1 MTNITHQVWN
11 IIDNSPC
18 IKRNM
23 SNGLINT
30 TALARFLIKEKKI
43 KGTIDAISSAI
54 RRYELSKYHD
64 IFTNAQKIVSLGIIS
79 TRSKLATIAILKDAE
94 IQKLLP
100 KLTSVIHFTRGD
112 VLRIIQADESI
123 KILINEKNLDKVL
136 KFIPKNKILEIE
148 RNLAELNMHVH
159 EKAKKTPGIL
169 ANISQ
174 ELALNKINVVEIMS
188 CFPELL
194 WFVEEKD
201 VLKAYNILYQACS
214 KTTSTT
220 SPP

>member
-11 IIDNSPC
+11 IIDSSPC

-23 SNGLINT
+23 SDGLINT
-30 TALARFLIKEKKI
+30 TALARYLIKEKKV

-54 RRYELSKYHD
+54 RRYELTKYND
-64 IFTNAQKIVSLGIIS
+64 IFASAQKIVSLGIIS
-79 TRSKLATIAILKDAE
+79 TRSKLATIAVIKDAE

-100 KLTSVIHFTRGD
+100 KLTSVIQFSRGD

-123 KILINEKNLDKVL
+123 KILINEKNLEKIL
-136 KFIPKNKILEIE
+136 KFIPKNKIIEIE
-148 RNLAELNMHVH
+148 RDLAELNMHVH

-194 WFVEEKD
+194 WFVKEKD
-201 VLKAYNILYQACS
+201 ALNAYNILYQACA
-214 KTTSTT
+214 KTA
-220 SPP
+220 P